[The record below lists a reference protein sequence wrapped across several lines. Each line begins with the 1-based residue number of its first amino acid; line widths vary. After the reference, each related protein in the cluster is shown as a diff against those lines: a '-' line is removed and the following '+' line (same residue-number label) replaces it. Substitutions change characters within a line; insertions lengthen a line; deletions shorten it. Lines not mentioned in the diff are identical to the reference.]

1 MHTTSCGRRALRRL
15 LQLVC
20 TVPCTSAASLEGQN
34 MDNIIARYEDYLIH
48 TKHASANT
56 VSSYMR
62 DIRQYASYL
71 SGIDV
76 DVLEADQ
83 SVVSAYMQW
92 L

>member
-1 MHTTSCGRRALRRL
+1 MITIVESKSYRPLPRGVRCTCVPTLDFFIPAEEGEPNSDWLALRRL

-56 VSSYMR
+56 V
-62 DIRQYASYL
+62 
-71 SGIDV
+71 
-76 DVLEADQ
+76 
-83 SVVSAYMQW
+83 
-92 L
+92 